1 MPSFTRTSRPARLRA
16 LAVAPAVVAGLV
28 AGSTATAP
36 TAMANTTDAAP
47 VPGTDPL
54 DLLPGGHD
62 RHHDRQHKH
71 RKHHHRDRDQRS
83 GREKQIDE
91 ARHIALNQ
99 IGDPYEYG
107 AAGPRRF
114 DCSGLI
120 YYSYRKAGFHHVPR
134 TSDGQADHS
143 RRIKK
148 KDLRRGDFM
157 FFADGGG
164 VYHAGIFLR
173 WEHGEALMLH
183 SPEEG
188 ERVHR
193 ENPWTADWYAGTLRG
208 L

>member
-1 MPSFTRTSRPARLRA
+1 
-16 LAVAPAVVAGLV
+16 VAGLV
-28 AGSTATAP
+28 AGTAATAP
-36 TAMANTTDAAP
+36 TAVAATTEAAP
-47 VPGTDPL
+47 TPDTDPL
-54 DLLPGGHD
+54 DLLTGGDHH
-62 RHHDRQHKH
+62 RHHRHHK
-71 RKHHHRDRDQRS
+71 RDRDRDRDKRSEREQR
-83 GREKQIDE
+83 IDE

-134 TSDGQADHS
+134 TSDGQADHA

-148 KDLRRGDFM
+148 KELRHGDFM

-173 WEHGEALMLH
+173 WEHGDALMLH

>member
-1 MPSFTRTSRPARLRA
+1 MPSLTRNSRPARLRA

-36 TAMANTTDAAP
+36 TALAATTDAAP
-47 VPGTDPL
+47 TPGTDPL
-54 DLLPGGHD
+54 DLLPGGG
-62 RHHDRQHKH
+62 HHHQHRHKH
-71 RKHHHRDRDQRS
+71 KHQDRDHRTE
-83 GREKQIDE
+83 REKQIDE
-91 ARHIALNQ
+91 ARDIALHQ
-99 IGDPYEYG
+99 IGDPYAYG
-107 AAGPRRF
+107 AAGPERF

-143 RRIKK
+143 RRISK

-157 FFADGGG
+157 FFDDGGG
-164 VYHAGIFLR
+164 VYHVGIFLR
-173 WEHGEALMLH
+173 WDDGQALMLH

-193 ENPWTADWYAGTLRG
+193 EDPWTSEWYAGTLRG